1 MHHFQIVKFYRK
13 FSISKRVYGENGES
27 RSPTPETLWHLT
39 DADSDPARYT
49 LIMLHPTE
57 LARQITLLTHDFIR
71 ETGLDELNN
80 NKSSRNRQLT
90 NFFVNRSVF
99 YLRGVLVLTK
109 SLKERQALLERIM
122 EMVVVFE
129 LHNNFLWVQMLV
141 NDVIYWE
148 GIDRLEL
155 TRKAAFANRELK
167 KL

>member
-1 MHHFQIVKFYRK
+1 
-13 FSISKRVYGENGES
+13 
-27 RSPTPETLWHLT
+27 
-39 DADSDPARYT
+39 
-49 LIMLHPTE
+49 MLHPTE

-80 NKSSRNRQLT
+80 NKSKRNRQLT

-129 LHNNFLWVQMLV
+129 LHNNFLWVQIRVTAEKTKILPV
-141 NDVIYWE
+141 HIVISGFGSEIISKSYFQP
-148 GIDRLEL
+148 GIGTG
-155 TRKAAFANRELK
+155 TRVRGIENFPGQCPGPMPTSA
-167 KL
+167 

>member
-1 MHHFQIVKFYRK
+1 MVLYPTNSHELLHTL
-13 FSISKRVYGENGES
+13 FSI
-27 RSPTPETLWHLT
+27 
-39 DADSDPARYT
+39 
-49 LIMLHPTE
+49 
-57 LARQITLLTHDFIR
+57 
-71 ETGLDELNN
+71 LNN

-167 KL
+167 KS